1 METFMLLM
9 QGFQT
14 ALTVQ
19 NFMAAAIGALLG
31 ILVGAMPGIG
41 SLAGVALL
49 LPLTFKFN
57 PVTGII
63 MLSAIY
69 YANMY
74 GGSFSSILIN
84 IPGDSPAVMTA
95 LDGHPLAKKGK
106 PGKALFTSN
115 ISSFI
120 GGTVGIIILT
130 ISGPALARLGL
141 KFGPVEMAALLMVA
155 MTSLSWLVGDNPTK
169 GLISTM
175 IGIVL
180 ATVGFDIVV
189 GTPRFDFG
197 SLHLLGGISFI
208 PLVIGMFGFSQV
220 LQMMEPRED
229 VDTINKKL
237 TIKDSLLTKE
247 EFKRVLPPAIRSS
260 FLGTIIGILPGA
272 GATTGS
278 FLGYMMEKKV
288 GKNKE
293 KMGTG
298 IVEGVASCEAAN
310 NAAAAGAF
318 APLLSLGIPGSG
330 TGAVLLGG
338 LLMYGLNPGPLLFQ
352 NQPEFTWGLIASL
365 YVANVITLIVAL
377 SIIPFLVK
385 ILKVP
390 TRIMVPIITTVCIM
404 GSYSASNSLYGVMLM
419 LSAGFIGYHLKKNNY
434 PIAPLLL
441 AFVLAPTLER
451 DFRRAFILSDGS
463 PLIFFQKPIAAGLM
477 IFLILTIS
485 TPVFKMVFRKIRG
498 KKKKDTAG
506 IKDCGSN

>member
-1 METFMLLM
+1 METISLLL

-14 ALTVQ
+14 ALTIQ

-95 LDGHPLAKKGK
+95 LDGHPMAKKGE

-120 GGTVGIIILT
+120 GGTIGIIILT
-130 ISGPALARLGL
+130 ISGPALARFGL

-169 GLISTM
+169 GLVSTM
-175 IGIVL
+175 IGILL

-220 LQMMEPRED
+220 LQMMEPSDGGDIVE
-229 VDTINKKL
+229 TKL
-237 TIKDSLLTKE
+237 TLRDSILNKSE
-247 EFKRVLPPAIRSS
+247 VKRILPPAIRSS
-260 FLGTIIGILPGA
+260 ILGTIIGILPGA

-278 FLGYMMEKKV
+278 FLGYMMEKRI

-293 KMGTG
+293 LMGTG
-298 IVEGVASCEAAN
+298 IVEGVASCESAN

-338 LLMYGLNPGPLLFQ
+338 LLMYGLSPGPLLFTKE
-352 NQPEFTWGLIASL
+352 PEFTWGLIASL
-365 YVANVITLIVAL
+365 YVANLITLVVAL
-377 SIIPFLVK
+377 AIIPFLVK
-385 ILKVP
+385 ILKVS

-419 LSAGFIGYHLKKNNY
+419 LAAGFAGFHLKKNNY

-451 DFRRAFILSDGS
+451 DFRRSFLISDGS

-477 IFLILTIS
+477 IFLLLTIAS
-485 TPVFKMVFRKIRG
+485 PIFKFAIKKIRG
-498 KKKKDTAG
+498 VLAK
-506 IKDCGSN
+506 

>member
-1 METFMLLM
+1 METFTLLL

-14 ALTVQ
+14 ALTFQ
-19 NFMAAAIGALLG
+19 NFSAAAIGALLG

-106 PGKALFTSN
+106 PGKALFTAN

-120 GGTVGIIILT
+120 GGTIGIIILT

-155 MTSLSWLVGDNPTK
+155 MTSLSWLMGDNPTK
-169 GLISTM
+169 GLVSTLL
-175 IGIVL
+175 GIIL

-220 LQMMEPRED
+220 LEMMEPRED
-229 VDTINKKL
+229 VNTVDNKL
-237 TIKDSLLTKE
+237 RLKDSLLSKSE
-247 EFKRVLPPAIRSS
+247 LKRVVSPAIRSS

-278 FLGYMMEKKV
+278 FLGYMLEKRV

-404 GSYSASNSLYGVMLM
+404 GSYSASNSLYGVLLM
-419 LSAGFIGYHLKKNNY
+419 LTAGFVGFHLKKNNY

-451 DFRRAFILSDGS
+451 DIRRSFLISDGS
-463 PLIFFQKPIAAGLM
+463 PMIFFQKPIAAGLM
-477 IFLILTIS
+477 IFLILTIL
-485 TPVFKMVFRKIRG
+485 TPVIKGLFRKILG
-498 KKKKDTAG
+498 KSKKESVE

>member
-1 METFMLLM
+1 METLTLLL
-9 QGFQT
+9 QGFET
-14 ALTVQ
+14 ALTFQ
-19 NFMAAAIGALLG
+19 NFTAAAIGAFLG

-95 LDGHPLAKKGK
+95 LDGHPLAQKGK

-120 GGTVGIIILT
+120 GGTIGIIILT

-175 IGIVL
+175 LGIVL

-220 LQMMEPRED
+220 LQMMEPREE
-229 VDTINKKL
+229 VDTFDDKL
-237 TIKDSLLTKE
+237 TLKNSLLSKE
-247 EFKRVLPPAIRSS
+247 EFKRILPPAIRSS

-318 APLLSLGIPGSG
+318 APLLALGIPGSG

-365 YVANVITLIVAL
+365 YVANVITLIVAISL
-377 SIIPFLVK
+377 IPFLIK

-419 LSAGFIGYHLKKNNY
+419 LSAGFVGFHLKKNNY

-451 DFRRAFILSDGS
+451 DFRRSFLLSDGS

-477 IFLILTIS
+477 VFLLLTIS
-485 TPVFKMVFRKIRG
+485 TPILKAIYRKIKG
-498 KKKKDTAG
+498 DKKKETAE
-506 IKDCGSN
+506 IKDCGNI

>member
-1 METFMLLM
+1 M
-9 QGFQT
+9 QGFET
-14 ALTVQ
+14 ALTMQ
-19 NFMAAAIGALLG
+19 NFLAAAAGAFLG
-31 ILVGAMPGIG
+31 IIVGAMPGIG

-74 GGSFSSILIN
+74 GGSYSSILIN
-84 IPGDSPAVMTA
+84 IPGDGPAVMTA
-95 LDGHPLAKKGK
+95 LDGHPMAKNGE

-120 GGTVGIIILT
+120 GGSIGIILLT
-130 ISGPALARLGL
+130 IVGPSLARMGL

-155 MTSLSWLVGDNPTK
+155 MTSLGWLLGDSPTK
-169 GLISTM
+169 GVISTLL
-175 IGIVL
+175 GIIL
-180 ATVGFDIVV
+180 ATIGFDIVV

-220 LQMMEPRED
+220 LEMMEPRDKED
-229 VDTINKKL
+229 AIDAKL
-237 TIKDSLLTKE
+237 TLKESLLTKDE
-247 EFKRVLPPAIRSS
+247 IKRILPPALRSS

-278 FLGYMMEKKV
+278 FLGYIMEKKI
-288 GKNKE
+288 GKNRD

-352 NQPEFTWGLIASL
+352 NEPEFTWGLIASL
-365 YVANVITLIVAL
+365 YVANMITLIVAL
-377 SIIPFLVK
+377 SIIPFLIK

-404 GSYSASNSLYGVMLM
+404 GSFSASNSLYGVMLM
-419 LSAGFIGYHLKKNNY
+419 LVAGFVGFHLKKNNY
-434 PIAPLLL
+434 PIPPLLL

-451 DFRRAFILSDGS
+451 DFRRSFLISDGS
-463 PLIFFQKPIAAGLM
+463 PWIFFQKPIACGLV
-477 IFLILTIS
+477 IFLLLTILS
-485 TPVFKMVFRKIRG
+485 PVIRTVFKKLKARQ
-498 KKKKDTAG
+498 
-506 IKDCGSN
+506 IKAKG

>member
-1 METFMLLM
+1 METLSLLM
-9 QGFQT
+9 HGFQT
-14 ALTVQ
+14 ALSFQ
-19 NFMAAAIGALLG
+19 NFFAAAAGALLG
-31 ILVGAMPGIG
+31 LIVGAMPGIG

-74 GGSFSSILIN
+74 GGSYSAILIN

-95 LDGHPLAKKGK
+95 LDGHPMAKNGE
-106 PGKALFTSN
+106 PGKALFTAN
-115 ISSFI
+115 MSSFI
-120 GGTVGIIILT
+120 GGTIGIIILT
-130 ISGPALARLGL
+130 ITGPALARLGL

-155 MTSLSWLVGDNPTK
+155 MTSLGWLLGDNPTK
-169 GLISTM
+169 GVVSTLIGV
-175 IGIVL
+175 IL
-180 ATVGFDIVV
+180 ATIGFDIVV
-189 GTPRFDFG
+189 GTPRYDFG

-220 LQMMEPRED
+220 MEMMEPHSGSD
-229 VDTINKKL
+229 SVDMKL
-237 TIKDSLLTKE
+237 SLKE
-247 EFKRVLPPAIRSS
+247 SILNRSEARRMLGPAIRSS
-260 FLGTIIGILPGA
+260 FIGTIIGILPGA

-278 FLGYMMEKKV
+278 FLGYITEKKI
-288 GKNKE
+288 GKNKD

-298 IVEGVASCEAAN
+298 VLEGVAAAEAAN
-310 NAAAAGAF
+310 NSAAAGAF

-338 LLMYGLNPGPLLFQ
+338 LLMYGLTPGPRLFQ
-352 NQPEFTWGLIASL
+352 NEPEFTWGLIASL
-365 YVANVITLIVAL
+365 YVANIITLIVAL
-377 SIIPFLVK
+377 SIIPFLIK

-390 TRIMVPIITTVCIM
+390 VKIMVPIITVVCIM

-419 LSAGFIGYHLKKNNY
+419 LAAGFIGFHLKKNSY

-451 DFRRAFILSDGS
+451 DFRRSFLISDGS
-463 PLIFFQKPIAAGLM
+463 PWIFFQKPIACVLM
-477 IFLILTIS
+477 VFLLLTILS
-485 TPVFKMVFRKIRG
+485 PVLRKIFTWM
-498 KKKKDTAG
+498 KKAPKAAQ
-506 IKDCGSN
+506 

>member
-1 METFMLLM
+1 METFALLM

-14 ALTVQ
+14 ALTIQ
-19 NFMAAAIGALLG
+19 NFFAASIGALLG
-31 ILVGAMPGIG
+31 IIVGAMPGIG

-95 LDGHPLAKKGK
+95 LDGHPLALKGK
-106 PGKALFTSN
+106 PGKALFTAN
-115 ISSFI
+115 LSSFI
-120 GGTVGIIILT
+120 GGTIGIIILT

-169 GLISTM
+169 GLVSTM

-220 LQMMEPRED
+220 LQMMEPRDE
-229 VDTINKKL
+229 NKTVAQKL
-237 TIKDSLLTKE
+237 TIKDSILSKE
-247 EFKRVLPPAIRSS
+247 EFKRVIPPAIRSS

-278 FLGYMMEKKV
+278 FLGYMLEKKV

-293 KMGTG
+293 EMGTG

-338 LLMYGLNPGPLLFQ
+338 LLMYGLSPGPLLFQ
-352 NQPEFTWGLIASL
+352 NEPEFTWGLIASL

-377 SIIPFLVK
+377 SIIPFLIK

-404 GSYSASNSLYGVMLM
+404 GAYSASNSLYGVLLM
-419 LSAGFIGYHLKKNNY
+419 LVSGFVGFHLSKNNY

-451 DFRRAFILSDGS
+451 DFRRSFLISDGN

-477 IFLILTIS
+477 IFLILTVM
-485 TPVFKMVFRKIRG
+485 TPLLKALIRKIRG
-498 KKKKDTAG
+498 AQNTTGTTGTAEP
-506 IKDCGSN
+506 IK